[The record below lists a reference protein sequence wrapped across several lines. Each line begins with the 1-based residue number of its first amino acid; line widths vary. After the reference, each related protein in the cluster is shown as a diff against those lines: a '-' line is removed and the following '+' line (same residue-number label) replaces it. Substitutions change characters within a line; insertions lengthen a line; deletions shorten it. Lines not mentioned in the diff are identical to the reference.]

1 MAEWSIASVLKTDI
15 RKRIRGSNPFPS
27 AFHFN
32 IMVRVKIFTS
42 GGDTPK
48 YATLGS
54 SGVDL
59 CSAVDTVIPALS
71 RVVIPTGI
79 YVEMPVGIEAQV
91 RSRSGLAAKYGVVVL
106 NSPGTVDS
114 DYRGEIRVILYNTS
128 SEDFVI
134 TCGMRIAQ
142 LVFARYEQVDLI
154 QVQTLNELS
163 DTNRGANGFGHSGI

>member
-1 MAEWSIASVLKTDI
+1 M
-15 RKRIRGSNPFPS
+15 
-27 AFHFN
+27 
-32 IMVRVKIFTS
+32 MRVKIFTS
-42 GGDTPK
+42 GGDIPK

-54 SGVDL
+54 SGIDL

-71 RVVIPTGI
+71 RDVIPTGI
-79 YVEMPVGIEAQV
+79 YIEMPVGIEAQV
-91 RSRSGLAAKYGVVVL
+91 RSRSGLAAKHGVVVL

-142 LVFARYEQVDLI
+142 LVFTRYEQVDLI
-154 QVQTLNELS
+154 HVSDLSELS
-163 DTNRGANGFGHSGI
+163 NTNRGANGFGSSGI